1 MKIKKISNI
10 IKPLLLIFV
19 IAIITAGCSNNS
31 KNVDA
36 PLAPTGLIGTAVGT
50 FSIQLAWM
58 DNSDNE
64 DRFIIYRS
72 ISGPYRA
79 AAEVDADDVAYL
91 DVIETSCVEA
101 SYFVIAVNAG
111 GESATSNRITV
122 PLLCA
127 IPDSLE

>member
-36 PLAPTGLIGTAVGT
+36 PLAPTGLTGTAVGT

-79 AAEVDADDVAYL
+79 AAEVDADGDTYL
-91 DVIETSCVEA
+91 DAIETSCVEA
-101 SYFVIAVNAG
+101 SYFVIAVNSG
-111 GESATSNRITV
+111 GQSAPSNRITV

-127 IPDSLE
+127 ISDSLE